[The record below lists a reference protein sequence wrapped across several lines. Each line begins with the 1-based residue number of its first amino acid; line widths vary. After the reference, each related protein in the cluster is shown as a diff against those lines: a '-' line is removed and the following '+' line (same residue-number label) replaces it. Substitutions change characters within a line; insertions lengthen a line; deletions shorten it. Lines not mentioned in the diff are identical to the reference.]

1 MSYFNGFAMKS
12 DDWPLMNIG
21 GLDDVFC
28 KGTANTVQMMKGK
41 KNLTNIDGRPCFRET
56 VSEVPRAPMLSF
68 NSSWWPWPPPVPH
81 TH

>member
-28 KGTANTVQMMKGK
+28 KGTTNTVQMMKGNK
-41 KNLTNIDGRPCFRET
+41 SLTNSDCRPCFK
-56 VSEVPRAPMLSF
+56 
-68 NSSWWPWPPPVPH
+68 SWRDNE
-81 TH
+81 